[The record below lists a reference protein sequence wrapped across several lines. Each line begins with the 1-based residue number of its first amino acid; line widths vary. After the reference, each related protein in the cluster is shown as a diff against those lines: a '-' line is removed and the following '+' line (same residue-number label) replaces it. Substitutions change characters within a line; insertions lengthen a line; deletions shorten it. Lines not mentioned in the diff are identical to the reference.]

1 MNQLITMLGPTATGK
16 TVLAAE
22 LANLIGGE
30 IISADSRQVY
40 RGMDLGTG
48 KDLEDYV
55 VGGKQIPYHLI
66 DIHEP
71 GYEFNIFEF
80 QKLFVHAF
88 EKVEINEN
96 IPILCG
102 GSGMYLDS
110 VLRAYEMKEAP
121 VNKTLRNELM
131 LLRDEKLIARLK
143 SHGTI
148 HNTTDTLNH
157 ERLVRAI
164 EIQETNNSLKQTFE
178 FLKKLK
184 SINFGISFERQQIR
198 ERITQRLESRL
209 GDGMLDEV
217 KNLLEKGFTEEQLTF
232 YGLEYRY
239 LTLHVVGKISYDQMF
254 EQLNTAIHQFAKK
267 QMTWFRRM
275 EKKGVHI
282 FWIDGNLTTH
292 EKLALILQKLPR

>member
-1 MNQLITMLGPTATGK
+1 MNRLITILGPTATGK

-48 KDLEDYV
+48 KDIEDYMV
-55 VGGKQIPYHLI
+55 DGKQIPYHLI
-66 DIHEP
+66 DIHDP

-80 QKLFVHAF
+80 QKRFVDAF
-88 EKVEINEN
+88 EKVESNEN

-121 VNKTLRNELM
+121 VNKALRHELM
-131 LLRDEKLIARLK
+131 LLREEKLIARLR
-143 SHGTI
+143 SHGNV
-148 HNTTDTLNH
+148 HNTTDTLNR

-164 EIQETNNSLKQTFE
+164 EIHETNNSLKQTYE

-184 SINFGISFERQQIR
+184 SVNFGISFERQKIR
-198 ERITQRLESRL
+198 ERITGRLESRL
-209 GDGMLDEV
+209 ENGMLDEV

-239 LTLHVVGKISYDQMF
+239 LTLHVVGKISYDEMF
-254 EQLNTAIHQFAKK
+254 VQLNTAIHQFAKK

-282 FWIDGNLTTH
+282 FWMDGNLDTH

>member
-1 MNQLITMLGPTATGK
+1 MNRLITILGPTATGK

-22 LANLIGGE
+22 LAHLMGGE
-30 IISADSRQVY
+30 RISADSRQVY

-48 KDLEDYV
+48 KDIEDYMV
-55 VGGKQIPYHLI
+55 DGKQIPYHLI
-66 DIHEP
+66 DIHDP

-80 QKLFVHAF
+80 QKRFVDAF
-88 EKVEINEN
+88 EKVESNEN

-121 VNKTLRNELM
+121 VNKALRHELM
-131 LLRDEKLIARLK
+131 LLSDEKLIARLR
-143 SHGTI
+143 SHGSI
-148 HNTTDTLNH
+148 HNTTDTLNR

-164 EIQETNNSLKQTFE
+164 EIHETNNSLKQTYE

-184 SINFGISFERQQIR
+184 SVNFGISFERQKIR
-198 ERITQRLESRL
+198 ERITGRLESRL
-209 GDGMLDEV
+209 ENGMLDEV

-239 LTLHVVGKISYDQMF
+239 LTLHVVGKISYDEMF
-254 EQLNTAIHQFAKK
+254 AQLNTAIHQFAKK

-282 FWIDGNLTTH
+282 FWMDGNLDTH

>member
-1 MNQLITMLGPTATGK
+1 MNRLITILGPTATGK

-48 KDLEDYV
+48 KDIEDYV
-55 VGGKQIPYHLI
+55 VDGKQIPYYLI
-66 DIHEP
+66 DICEP

-80 QKLFVHAF
+80 QKLFVDAF
-88 EKVEINEN
+88 KKVESNEN

-121 VNKTLRNELM
+121 VNKGLRHELM
-131 LLRDEKLIARLK
+131 LLSDEKLIARLR
-143 SHGTI
+143 SHGNI
-148 HNTTDTLNH
+148 HNTTDTLNR

-164 EIQETNNSLKQTFE
+164 EIHETNNSVKQTFD
-178 FLKKLK
+178 FLKKIK
-184 SINFGISFERQQIR
+184 SVNFGISFERQKIR
-198 ERITQRLESRL
+198 ERITGRLESRL
-209 GDGMLDEV
+209 ENGMLDEV

-239 LTLHVVGKISYDQMF
+239 LTLHVVGKISYDEMF
-254 EQLNTAIHQFAKK
+254 VQLNTAIHQFAKK

-282 FWIDGNLTTH
+282 FWMDGNLSTR

>member
-1 MNQLITMLGPTATGK
+1 MLGPTATGK

-80 QKLFVHAF
+80 QKLFVDAF
-88 EKVEINEN
+88 EKVETNEN

>member
-1 MNQLITMLGPTATGK
+1 MNRLITILGPTATGK
-16 TVLAAE
+16 TALAAE

-48 KDLEDYV
+48 KDIEDYV
-55 VGGKQIPYHLI
+55 VDGRQIPYHLI

-80 QKLFVHAF
+80 QKLFVDAF
-88 EKVEINEN
+88 RKVESNGN

-121 VNKTLRNELM
+121 VNKSLRDELM
-131 LLRDEKLIARLK
+131 LLSDEKLIARLK
-143 SHGTI
+143 SHGGV
-148 HNTTDTLNH
+148 HNTTDTLDR

-164 EIQETNNSLKQTFE
+164 EIHETNDSVKQTFG

-184 SINFGISFERQQIR
+184 PVNFGISFERQKIR

-209 GDGMLDEV
+209 ENGMLDEV
-217 KNLLEKGFTEEQLTF
+217 RTLLEKGFTEGQLTF

-239 LTLHVVGKISYDQMF
+239 LTLHVVGKISYDEMF
-254 EQLNTAIHQFAKK
+254 ARLNTAIHQFAKK

-275 EKKGVHI
+275 EKNGVHI
-282 FWIDGNLTTH
+282 FWIDGNLTTR
-292 EKLALILQKLPR
+292 EKLSLVLQKLPR